1 MISFLMLGSLVFGLI
16 AWYLAGRN
24 ISRRHNNN
32 NNNNWAINSVASMS
46 ACTMAIFFQL
56 SYSNLLVQTEDF
68 ISLMDTSGTS
78 FLLSLILLI
87 STLILNIIAIYIYCD
102 QK

>member
-24 ISRRHNNN
+24 ISRRH